1 MALFTGTQESYYSG
15 SNLGN
20 YQFVSF
26 ADLKNNFLV
35 SYVGEDKVIPKV
47 KIPDV
52 NFHIQRCIAEL
63 SYDTLR
69 SHKSQEID
77 IPPTLQMKLPHDY
90 VNYVKLSWCD
100 DAGVERIIYPVR
112 KTGDPMAILQDGNY
126 DYIFDGTGTLTTA
139 AESETWKK
147 FKQKTTNTTVENVSG
162 PDVDATLAEG
172 RRYGITPEHA
182 QFNGLFFID
191 NQKGYIYF
199 SSGINGK
206 TVTLKYISDSLGTED
221 EIKVHK
227 FAEEAV
233 YKHVAHAILSTK
245 ANVPEYIIARFKKEK
260 RAAIRQAKLRLSN
273 LKIEELNLIMK
284 NKSKIIKH

>member
-15 SNLGN
+15 SDLGN

-147 FKQKTTNTTVENVSG
+147 FKQKHHESRFTRFFEDYRLPKKFG
-162 PDVDATLAEG
+162 YE
-172 RRYGITPEHA
+172 RRKAHFSSLILTGQMDRSEALNRIQTSELNEEFLN
-182 QFNGLFFID
+182 QEFD
-191 NQKGYIYF
+191 KNQK
-199 SSGINGK
+199 NVKKK
-206 TVTLKYISDSLGTED
+206 T
-221 EIKVHK
+221 
-227 FAEEAV
+227 
-233 YKHVAHAILSTK
+233 
-245 ANVPEYIIARFKKEK
+245 
-260 RAAIRQAKLRLSN
+260 
-273 LKIEELNLIMK
+273 
-284 NKSKIIKH
+284 